1 MFRYICEYLYLS
13 MIDNKICKT
22 LIQAIREAKWVY
34 IVYLNKDERETKYWI
49 AVDDIKFDNEE
60 PRLKCHGYNP
70 QINPDNVLDKLDL
83 FLNKIKSATII
94 DFTHYDVSDSLLK
107 KINDNMGKYSWL
119 NYEPDVKYL
128 LDYYEACNRLDK
140 DPYQKES
147 YLIPGVD
154 LSVLMQNKLIT
165 LNKEQ
170 KEQVLKIYKS
180 QQSTNEK
187 RNYEELALTRFSIDK
202 QNKHYIV
209 CYYSVMFNPIN
220 NSLSI
225 DDTLRFNK
233 SFIHKR
239 LLEEKVAEEECK
251 STLFQY
257 TEMDVDTFIEDFR
270 NNEENCIA
278 IIENNLRNGEIPNT
292 RPEIVL
298 LERDVPI
305 DLRTTYDAIIRRV
318 TDGQLNVP
326 LKSFLG
332 KITHRDKRRK
342 EPEIIICDKKI
353 NVDQTRV
360 LYNAMKQPVTFVQG
374 PPGTGKTQTI
384 LNVILNGFYNEKTI
398 LICSANNKPVDGI
411 IEKLSIEYNGEK
423 IPFPYIRL
431 GNKEQVKKAIAR
443 IKELFVFST
452 YREPDDDKMNK
463 IKLSTNEK
471 NERLQK
477 ILKRQEKYVELQEYK
492 ENAKKI
498 LSYVEQSPHQFT
510 ENIKKNISKF
520 TFELDDNPEVKNEE
534 VLELFTP
541 LSEDYKLQ
549 QLFYFS
555 SLKCVKTLQGA
566 AYEELKNI
574 CKLANEED
582 RIKEFNKWLN
592 NDENMKKLVKVF
604 PIIFTTNISSQR
616 LGTPDFMFDI
626 VVMDEAGQCNV
637 AHSLIPITKANSLL
651 LVGDP
656 QQLKPIIVLEDSINK
671 MFREKYSIP
680 EGYDYKHNSI
690 LDIMRNHD
698 TISQY
703 VILKYHYRC
712 AKKIIDFSN
721 QKYYNSCLN
730 LAAIK
735 ESGEL
740 ISIPVE
746 NKNVKEKNSA
756 YDEAIEIIK
765 YLKHN
770 DFHDTTIITPFVN
783 QKDLL
788 NDLLK
793 QNNLSD
799 IECCTVHAMQ
809 GGEKSTIILSTAL
822 STKTSQRTFD
832 WIKNNTEL
840 INVAVTRAKKRLVIA
855 SDEEAINALAK
866 NCSSDL
872 LDLIQYVK
880 SNGKISVPEN
890 ETLKIEIGKSN
901 GSFYEDEFYKT
912 ISHFCTVYTSFEV
925 KRNVP
930 FSKIFSDD
938 EELKNIDSEFD
949 CVLYEKRN
957 GRLYPQI
964 VIEINGGEHFGDKKR
979 EQSDARKS
987 KICKVKGWELLMISN
1002 SFVKNYSQLCKI
1014 IIESK
1019 DVVDTQKSFNFDDLE
1034 DNEVKQEEKPAP
1046 QTIQRI
1052 KIRQQDGYCIRCG
1065 KDISYNPQIPYC
1077 KKCYY
1082 TWNKYGGYEYYS
1094 ENYCHQ
1100 CGKSSYGICFDR
1112 PECKSCYYN

>member
-1 MFRYICEYLYLS
+1 

-34 IVYLNKDERETKYWI
+34 IVYLNKEERETKYWI
-49 AVDDIKFDNEE
+49 AVDDINFDDEE

-70 QINPDNVLDKLDL
+70 QLNPDNVLDKLDL

-94 DFTHYDVSDSLLK
+94 DFTHYDVSNSLLNE
-107 KINDNMGKYSWL
+107 IEDNMGKYSWL

-154 LSVLMQNKLIT
+154 LSVLMQNKIIT

-170 KEQVLKIYKS
+170 KEQILKIYKN
-180 QQSTNEK
+180 QQSLNEK

-209 CYYSVMFNPIN
+209 CYYNVMFNPIN

-239 LLEEKVAEEECK
+239 LLEEKVAEDECK

-270 NNEENCIA
+270 NNEEECIS
-278 IIENNLRNGEIPNT
+278 IIESNLRNGEISNT

-298 LERDVPI
+298 LERDVPV
-305 DLRTTYDAIIRRV
+305 DLRITYDAIIRRS
-318 TDGQLNVP
+318 TEGKLNVP

-332 KITHRDKRRK
+332 KITLRDKRRK

-431 GNKEQVKKAIAR
+431 GNKEQVKKAIVH
-443 IKELFVFST
+443 IKELFEFST

-471 NERLQK
+471 NERLQE

-492 ENAKKI
+492 ENAKKL

-520 TFELDDNPEVKNEE
+520 TIELDDNPEVKNEE

-541 LSEDYKLQ
+541 LCEDYKLQ

-555 SLKCVKTLQGA
+555 SLKCIKTLQGS
-566 AYEELKNI
+566 AYNELRNI
-574 CKLANEED
+574 CELANEDD
-582 RIKEFNKWLN
+582 RVKEFNKWLT

-637 AHSLIPITKANSLL
+637 VHSLIPITKANSLL

-703 VILKYHYRC
+703 VVLKYHYRC

-746 NKNVKEKNSA
+746 NKNIKEKNSA

-765 YLKHN
+765 YLKRN

-912 ISHFCTVYTSFEV
+912 ISHFCTVNTSFEV
-925 KRNVP
+925 KRNVS
-930 FSKIFSDD
+930 FSEFFSDD
-938 EELKNIDSEFD
+938 EELRALDSEFD
-949 CVLYEKRN
+949 CVLYEKKR
-957 GRLYPQI
+957 GHLYPKI
-964 VIEINGGEHFGDKKR
+964 VIEINGGEHFGDKSR
-979 EQSDARKS
+979 EKSDTRKKNICEEKGWKCLMIPNLFVKSYEQLS
-987 KICKVKGWELLMISN
+987 KIIK
-1002 SFVKNYSQLCKI
+1002 
-1014 IIESK
+1014 ESK
-1019 DVVDTQKSFNFDDLE
+1019 DIVDTQASFNFDENDSSFEE
-1034 DNEVKQEEKPAP
+1034 DKGSS
-1046 QTIQRI
+1046 TIQQNNNVAE
-1052 KIRQQDGYCIRCG
+1052 QQETHKGYCIRCG
-1065 KDISYNPQIPYC
+1065 RKIRYDTFAPYC
-1077 KKCYY
+1077 RSCYY
-1082 TWNKYGGYEYYS
+1082 TWDRYGGNPYYK
-1094 ENYCHQ
+1094 ENYCHC
-1100 CGKSSYGICFDR
+1100 CGKDTYGICYDR